1 MKKAFLLLS
10 ALLIGNST
18 LNAQHDIPPG
28 HFVVFGTVY
37 HGDTIPITFLNEV
50 SVIGYISPLSKAERK
65 KYAKLIRNVKK
76 VYPYAK
82 VAGKKLEQY
91 NTILQATQSDARK
104 KKIMKQAE
112 KDIENQFGD
121 ELKKLN
127 KSQGKILLK
136 LIDRETGS
144 DSYALVKELRGT
156 FRAFFY
162 QTFAKIFGYD
172 LKVRY
177 SPQTNEEDRIIER
190 IIFAIE
196 SGTL

>member
-1 MKKAFLLLS
+1 MRKTLLLLS
-10 ALLIGNST
+10 LILIGNNI
-18 LNAQHDIPPG
+18 LHAQTDIPPG

-37 HGDTIPITFLNEV
+37 HGDTIPLTFLSEV
-50 SVIGYISPLSKAERK
+50 SVVGYISPLSKAEQR

-82 VAGKKLEQY
+82 IAGQKLEQY
-91 NTILQATQSDARK
+91 NAILKATGSDSQK

-112 KDIENQFGD
+112 KEIENQFGGD
-121 ELKKLN
+121 LKKLT
-127 KSQGKILLK
+127 KSQGKILIK

-144 DSYALVKELRGT
+144 DSYALIKELRGT

-162 QTFAKIFGYD
+162 QTFAKIFGYN
-172 LKVRY
+172 LKTRY
-177 SPQTNEEDRIIER
+177 SPQTNEEDRMIER
-190 IIFAIE
+190 IVFAIE